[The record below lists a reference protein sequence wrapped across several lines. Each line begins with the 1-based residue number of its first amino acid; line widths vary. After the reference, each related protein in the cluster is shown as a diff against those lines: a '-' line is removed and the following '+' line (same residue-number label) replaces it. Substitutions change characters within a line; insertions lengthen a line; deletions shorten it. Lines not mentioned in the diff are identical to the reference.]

1 MDEAA
6 DPPEHP
12 GTDHRAAE
20 ERIRQARAEAAGLAD
35 SLMRQWDGVVEAAA
49 LTANDDEHDPEGPT
63 IAYERERLQAMRE
76 HVRGELTDLDRAAQ
90 RLRDGVYWT
99 CEGCGGPIAAARL
112 SARPTA
118 RTCIGCASPS
128 TAQTR
133 YRR

>member
-6 DPPEHP
+6 DPPEYR

-20 ERIRQARAEAAGLAD
+20 ARIRQARAEAAGLAE

-63 IAYERERLQAMRE
+63 LAYEREQLQAMRE

-90 RLRDGVYWT
+90 RLRDGVYRT

-112 SARPTA
+112 SARPAA

>member
-6 DPPEHP
+6 EPERP
-12 GTDHRAAE
+12 GTDHRAAA
-20 ERIRQARAEAAGLAD
+20 ERIRQARAEAEGLAE

-49 LTANDDEHDPEGPT
+49 LTGNDDEHDPEGPT
-63 IAYERERLQAMRE
+63 IAYERQQLQAMRDR
-76 HVRGELTDLDRAAQ
+76 VRGELTDLDRAAQ

-118 RTCIGCASPS
+118 RTCIGCASPG

-133 YRR
+133 HRR

>member
-1 MDEAA
+1 M
-6 DPPEHP
+6 
-12 GTDHRAAE
+12 
-20 ERIRQARAEAAGLAD
+20 RQARAEAAGLAD